1 MSNKPFIEYAYDVMS
16 ASKEPLTFK
25 ELFEKTLELSGL
37 ELDQNAMKVKMSKL
51 YTSLADDSRFA
62 LIDKKWDLSDRHSF
76 SELHEKDVD
85 YDEEDDDETDE
96 EEKELLRQELGE
108 EDDDDNE
115 QESDDLD
122 FDTPKKDAEDD
133 DEDF

>member
-1 MSNKPFIEYAYDVMS
+1 MSNKPFIEYAYDVLS
-16 ASKEPLTFK
+16 KSKEPLTFK
-25 ELFEKTLELSGL
+25 ELFEKSLELCEL
-37 ELDQNAMKVKMSKL
+37 KLDQDALKVKMSKL
-51 YTSLADDSRFA
+51 YTSLTDDSRFA

-85 YDEEDDDETDE
+85 EYDEEDDEVDE

-108 EDDDDNE
+108 ENDDDNE

-122 FDTPKKDAEDD
+122 FDTPQKDAEDD
-133 DEDF
+133 DEEF